1 MGRIWAVVVKEVK
14 EAMPAMIFFLLLF
27 HMIGLTKAVVL
38 DEFSF
43 TALRAAAATMG
54 ALIAAKGILLVDI
67 LPIARLFQGRLII
80 QILWKSLLYGMMVL
94 LLRFLEELIP
104 LIPKHGGLASALKA
118 MQTEVDWPLFAV
130 MELWIL
136 GGLFL
141 YCLASEL
148 AKEFGPDKVKAALFG
163 SDESRPKSAD
173 PG

>member
-27 HMIGLTKAVVL
+27 HLIGLTKAVVL

-54 ALIAAKGILLVDI
+54 ALIAAKGILLVDM
-67 LPIARLFQGRLII
+67 LPISRLFPGRLIY
-80 QILWKSLLYGMMVL
+80 QILWKTSLYGIMVL

-104 LIPKHGGLASALKA
+104 LISKHGGLDAAMKA
-118 MQTEVDWPLFAV
+118 MQSEVDWPLFAV
-130 MELWIL
+130 LGLWIL

-148 AKEFGPDKVKAALFG
+148 AKEFGPDRVKAALFG
-163 SDESRPKSAD
+163 SNESRPRSAD
-173 PG
+173 PA